1 MSVESYLS
9 FIIIKLGRGLSLS
22 PTYYDSEV
30 EMKKKIYSLIIL
42 FAMVTMVF
50 LPLTVLGA
58 SSVTI
63 DIKTKESL
71 SKGDLEGRTLG
82 IWKINDKFIDT
93 SMDKTRLVAILDRL
107 SEADLDGQ
115 LENKADKW
123 IVSPKESDNY
133 KVTLSLEPGTYYI
146 RELGDSKERF
156 IESAVFSPGETNII
170 KLKWGLKITPTPP
183 PPPPGDTPPPP
194 EETPPPPETVVLI
207 KTDGEGN
214 YLAGAKFTLHY
225 ANGDPV
231 LTKNGAFDDKGSA
244 EVFVT
249 DENGR
254 ITIKNV
260 KAGIYTFKE
269 VEAPAGYE
277 IVKSESDFVIFEGKG
292 ANVSVI
298 NKKKLG
304 SYNFFKTDGSRKK
317 GLSGAEFVITR
328 NKNGMDERVKRDG
341 KDLVLS
347 SGTDGKFSVY
357 DLPYGTYYIW
367 ETKAPDGY
375 TLLQGSLKFEIDDNS
390 FEKVLIIENRKEP
403 PIPLPKTGDITL
415 IVLVIAGAVMVGLG
429 KYLIKDKK

>member
-1 MSVESYLS
+1 
-9 FIIIKLGRGLSLS
+9 
-22 PTYYDSEV
+22 
-30 EMKKKIYSLIIL
+30 MKKKIYSLIIL

-63 DIKTKESL
+63 DIKTRESL

-107 SEADLDGQ
+107 SEADLDRQ

-123 IVSPKESDNY
+123 IVSPKEADDY

-146 RELGDSKERF
+146 RELGNSKERF

-214 YLAGAKFTLHY
+214 YLSGAKFTLHY
-225 ANGDPV
+225 ANGNPV
-231 LTKNGAFDDKGSA
+231 LTKNGAFYDKGSA

-249 DENGR
+249 DGNGR

-260 KAGIYTFKE
+260 KAGAYFFKE
-269 VEAPAGYE
+269 VEAPAGYD

-304 SYNFFKTDGSRKK
+304 SYNFFKTDESKK
-317 GLSGAEFVITR
+317 LGLSGAEFVITR

-347 SGTDGKFSVY
+347 SGADGKFSVY

-375 TLLQGSLKFEIDDNS
+375 ALLQGSLKFEIDDNS

>member
-1 MSVESYLS
+1 
-9 FIIIKLGRGLSLS
+9 
-22 PTYYDSEV
+22 
-30 EMKKKIYSLIIL
+30 MKKKIYSLIIL

-63 DIKTKESL
+63 DIKTRESL

-93 SMDKTRLVAILDRL
+93 SMDKTRLVALLDRL
-107 SEADLDGQ
+107 SEADLDRQ

-123 IVSPKESDNY
+123 IVSPKEADDY
-133 KVTLSLEPGTYYI
+133 KLTLSLEPGTYYI
-146 RELGDSKERF
+146 RELGNSKERF

-214 YLAGAKFTLHY
+214 YLSGAKFTLHY
-225 ANGDPV
+225 ANGNPV
-231 LTKNGAFDDKGSA
+231 LTKNGAFYDKGSA

-249 DENGR
+249 DGNGR

-260 KAGIYTFKE
+260 KAGAYFFKE
-269 VEAPAGYE
+269 VEAPAGYD

-304 SYNFFKTDGSRKK
+304 SYNFFKTDESKK
-317 GLSGAEFVITR
+317 LGLSGAEFVITR

-347 SGTDGKFSVY
+347 SGADGKFSVY

-375 TLLQGSLKFEIDDNS
+375 ALLQGSLKFEIDDNS

>member
-1 MSVESYLS
+1 
-9 FIIIKLGRGLSLS
+9 
-22 PTYYDSEV
+22 
-30 EMKKKIYSLIIL
+30 MKKKIYSLIIL

-63 DIKTKESL
+63 DIKTRESL

-93 SMDKTRLVAILDRL
+93 SMDKTRLVALLDRL
-107 SEADLDGQ
+107 SEADLDRQ

-123 IVSPKESDNY
+123 IVSPKEADDY
-133 KVTLSLEPGTYYI
+133 KLTLSLDPGTYYI
-146 RELGDSKERF
+146 RELGNSKERF

-214 YLAGAKFTLHY
+214 YLSGAKFTLHY
-225 ANGDPV
+225 ANGNPV
-231 LTKNGAFDDKGSA
+231 LTKNAAFYDKGSA

-260 KAGIYTFKE
+260 KAGAYFFKE
-269 VEAPAGYE
+269 VEAPAGYD

-304 SYNFFKTDGSRKK
+304 SYNFFKTDESKK
-317 GLSGAEFVITR
+317 LGLSGAEFVITR

-375 TLLQGSLKFEIDDNS
+375 ALLQGSLKFEIDDNS

>member
-1 MSVESYLS
+1 
-9 FIIIKLGRGLSLS
+9 
-22 PTYYDSEV
+22 
-30 EMKKKIYSLIIL
+30 MKKKIYSLIIL

-107 SEADLDGQ
+107 SEADLDRQ
-115 LENKADKW
+115 LENKAYKW
-123 IVSPKESDNY
+123 IVSPKEADNY
-133 KVTLSLEPGTYYI
+133 KLTLSLEPGTYYI
-146 RELGDSKERF
+146 RELGNSKERF

-214 YLAGAKFTLHY
+214 YLSGAKFTLHY
-225 ANGDPV
+225 ANGNPV

-260 KAGIYTFKE
+260 KAGAYFFKE
-269 VEAPAGYE
+269 VEAPAGYD

-304 SYNFFKTDGSRKK
+304 SYNFFKTDESKK
-317 GLSGAEFVITR
+317 LGLSGAEFVITR
-328 NKNGMDERVKRDG
+328 NKNGMDERVKRNG

>member
-1 MSVESYLS
+1 
-9 FIIIKLGRGLSLS
+9 
-22 PTYYDSEV
+22 
-30 EMKKKIYSLIIL
+30 MKKKIYSLIIL

-63 DIKTKESL
+63 DIKTRESL

-93 SMDKTRLVAILDRL
+93 SMDKTRLVALLDRL
-107 SEADLDGQ
+107 SEAELDRQ

-123 IVSPKESDNY
+123 IVSPKEADDY

-146 RELGDSKERF
+146 RELGNSKERF

-214 YLAGAKFTLHY
+214 YLSGAKFTLHY
-225 ANGDPV
+225 ANGNPV

-260 KAGIYTFKE
+260 KAGAYFFKE
-269 VEAPAGYE
+269 VEAPAGYD

-304 SYNFFKTDGSRKK
+304 SYNFFKTDESKK
-317 GLSGAEFVITR
+317 LGLSGAEFVITR

-347 SGTDGKFSVY
+347 SGADGKFSVY

-375 TLLQGSLKFEIDDNS
+375 ALLQGSLKFEIDDNS

>member
-1 MSVESYLS
+1 
-9 FIIIKLGRGLSLS
+9 
-22 PTYYDSEV
+22 
-30 EMKKKIYSLIIL
+30 MKKKIYSLIIL

-63 DIKTKESL
+63 DIKTRESL

-107 SEADLDGQ
+107 SEADLDRQ

-123 IVSPKESDNY
+123 IVSPKEADDY

-146 RELGDSKERF
+146 RELGNSKERF

-194 EETPPPPETVVLI
+194 EETPPHPETVVLI

-214 YLAGAKFTLHY
+214 YLSGAKFTLHY
-225 ANGDPV
+225 SNGNPV
-231 LTKNGAFDDKGSA
+231 LTKNGAFYDKGSA

-260 KAGIYTFKE
+260 KAGAYFFKE
-269 VEAPAGYE
+269 VEAPAGYD

-304 SYNFFKTDGSRKK
+304 SYNFFKTDESKK
-317 GLSGAEFVITR
+317 LGLSGAEFVITR

-375 TLLQGSLKFEIDDNS
+375 ALLQGSLKFEIDDNS

>member
-1 MSVESYLS
+1 
-9 FIIIKLGRGLSLS
+9 
-22 PTYYDSEV
+22 
-30 EMKKKIYSLIIL
+30 
-42 FAMVTMVF
+42 MVTMVF

-63 DIKTKESL
+63 DIKTRESL

-107 SEADLDGQ
+107 SEADLDRQ

-123 IVSPKESDNY
+123 IVSPKEADDY

-146 RELGDSKERF
+146 RELGNSKERF

-194 EETPPPPETVVLI
+194 EETPPHPETVVLI

-214 YLAGAKFTLHY
+214 YLSGAKFTLHY
-225 ANGDPV
+225 SNGNPV
-231 LTKNGAFDDKGSA
+231 LTKNGAFYDKGSA

-260 KAGIYTFKE
+260 KAGAYFFKE
-269 VEAPAGYE
+269 VEAPAGYD

-304 SYNFFKTDGSRKK
+304 SYNFFKTDESKK
-317 GLSGAEFVITR
+317 LGLSGAEFVITR

-375 TLLQGSLKFEIDDNS
+375 ALLQGSLKFEIDDNS

>member
-1 MSVESYLS
+1 
-9 FIIIKLGRGLSLS
+9 
-22 PTYYDSEV
+22 
-30 EMKKKIYSLIIL
+30 
-42 FAMVTMVF
+42 MVTMVF

-63 DIKTKESL
+63 DIKTRESL

-93 SMDKTRLVAILDRL
+93 SMDKTRLVALLDRL
-107 SEADLDGQ
+107 SEADLDRQ

-123 IVSPKESDNY
+123 IVSPKEADDY
-133 KVTLSLEPGTYYI
+133 KLTLSLEPGTYYI
-146 RELGDSKERF
+146 RELGNSKERF

-214 YLAGAKFTLHY
+214 YLSGAKFTLHY
-225 ANGDPV
+225 ANGNPV
-231 LTKNGAFDDKGSA
+231 LTKNGAFYDKGSA

-260 KAGIYTFKE
+260 KAGAYFFKE
-269 VEAPAGYE
+269 VEAPAGYD

-304 SYNFFKTDGSRKK
+304 SYNFFKTDESKK
-317 GLSGAEFVITR
+317 LGLSGAEFVITR
-328 NKNGMDERVKRDG
+328 NKNGMDERVKRNG